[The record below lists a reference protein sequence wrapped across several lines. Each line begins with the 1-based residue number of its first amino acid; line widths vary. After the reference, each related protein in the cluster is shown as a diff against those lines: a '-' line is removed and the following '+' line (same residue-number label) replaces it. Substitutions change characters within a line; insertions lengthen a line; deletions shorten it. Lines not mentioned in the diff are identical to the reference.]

1 MPSAM
6 MRTIS
11 QGPAHFS
18 LWPWMKGMRIHTHL
32 SEHHFD
38 HIPLTWEF
46 LLALTFKCYG
56 LCVLQATFPLLSL
69 CDRKGLFLHL
79 ILTQCPLRVSSKRS
93 AFRLPWE
100 QATKPSFDLAESA
113 ASHFSVVPLQI
124 HDTVIQMTR
133 ILGGS
138 GGTEVLICRTWI
150 LTTVESP
157 FKRVSLKPIV
167 IFFFQAKGKKKA
179 IYTFGSNFLSSL
191 CYYGRSCVCSLTDWL
206 LLYSCWSLL
215 RSNIYSRRGGGNR
228 FCCLESCCAVGRSQ
242 RGKDP

>member
-1 MPSAM
+1 
-6 MRTIS
+6 
-11 QGPAHFS
+11 
-18 LWPWMKGMRIHTHL
+18 MKGLRIHTHL

-38 HIPLTWEF
+38 LIPLTWEF
-46 LLALTFKCYG
+46 LLVLTFKCYG
-56 LCVLQATFPLLSL
+56 LCFLQAAFPLLSL
-69 CDRKGLFLHL
+69 CHYKELFLHL
-79 ILTQCPLRVSSKRS
+79 ILTHCPLRVSSKRGT
-93 AFRLPWE
+93 FRLPWE
-100 QATKPSFDLAESA
+100 QATKPSFDPAESA

-138 GGTEVLICRTWI
+138 GGTAVLMCRTWI

-167 IFFFQAKGKKKA
+167 IFFSQAKGKKKKKA

-206 LLYSCWSLL
+206 LLYSCRSLL

-228 FCCLESCCAVGRSQ
+228 FCCLESCCVVGGSQ
-242 RGKDP
+242 RRKDP

>member
-6 MRTIS
+6 MRTVS

-18 LWPWMKGMRIHTHL
+18 LWPWMKGLRIHTHL

-38 HIPLTWEF
+38 LIPLTWEF
-46 LLALTFKCYG
+46 LLVLTFKCYG
-56 LCVLQATFPLLSL
+56 LCFLQAAFPLLSL
-69 CDRKGLFLHL
+69 CHYKELFLHL
-79 ILTQCPLRVSSKRS
+79 ILTHCPLRVSSKRGT
-93 AFRLPWE
+93 FRLPWE
-100 QATKPSFDLAESA
+100 QATKPSFDPAESA

-138 GGTEVLICRTWI
+138 GGTAVLMCRTWI

-167 IFFFQAKGKKKA
+167 IFFSQAKGKKKKKQFTLLAA
-179 IYTFGSNFLSSL
+179 IF
-191 CYYGRSCVCSLTDWL
+191 C
-206 LLYSCWSLL
+206 LLYAIMGDLVFAPSQIGSFSTPAGACWEV
-215 RSNIYSRRGGGNR
+215 IYIQGEEAAIGSAA
-228 FCCLESCCAVGRSQ
+228 LKAVV
-242 RGKDP
+242 

>member
-1 MPSAM
+1 M
-6 MRTIS
+6 
-11 QGPAHFS
+11 
-18 LWPWMKGMRIHTHL
+18 
-32 SEHHFD
+32 
-38 HIPLTWEF
+38 
-46 LLALTFKCYG
+46 FKCYG

-69 CDRKGLFLHL
+69 CDRKGLFLRL

-113 ASHFSVVPLQI
+113 ASNFSVVPLQI

-167 IFFFQAKGKKKA
+167 IFFFSKPKGKKKQFTLLAA
-179 IYTFGSNFLSSL
+179 IF
-191 CYYGRSCVCSLTDWL
+191 C
-206 LLYSCWSLL
+206 LLYAIMGDLV
-215 RSNIYSRRGGGNR
+215 
-228 FCCLESCCAVGRSQ
+228 FAPSQ
-242 RGKDP
+242 IGSFSTPAGAC

>member
-69 CDRKGLFLHL
+69 CDCKGLFLHL

-167 IFFFQAKGKKKA
+167 IFFFPSQREKKKQFTLLAA
-179 IYTFGSNFLSSL
+179 IF
-191 CYYGRSCVCSLTDWL
+191 C
-206 LLYSCWSLL
+206 LLYAIMGDLVFAPSQIGSFSTPAGACWEV
-215 RSNIYSRRGGGNR
+215 IYIQGEEAAIGSAA
-228 FCCLESCCAVGRSQ
+228 LKAVV
-242 RGKDP
+242 

>member
-38 HIPLTWEF
+38 LIPLTWEF

-69 CDRKGLFLHL
+69 CHCKGLFLHL
-79 ILTQCPLRVSSKRS
+79 ILTQCPLRVSSKRV

-100 QATKPSFDLAESA
+100 QATKPSFDPAELA
-113 ASHFSVVPLQI
+113 ASCFSVVVPL
-124 HDTVIQMTR
+124 HH
-133 ILGGS
+133 
-138 GGTEVLICRTWI
+138 I
-150 LTTVESP
+150 LTD
-157 FKRVSLKPIV
+157 FR
-167 IFFFQAKGKKKA
+167 Q
-179 IYTFGSNFLSSL
+179 SSTL
-191 CYYGRSCVCSLTDWL
+191 EPVMCET
-206 LLYSCWSLL
+206 SLL
-215 RSNIYSRRGGGNR
+215 VPIMISVIH
-228 FCCLESCCAVGRSQ
+228 FWLEI
-242 RGKDP
+242 

>member
-1 MPSAM
+1 M
-6 MRTIS
+6 
-11 QGPAHFS
+11 
-18 LWPWMKGMRIHTHL
+18 
-32 SEHHFD
+32 
-38 HIPLTWEF
+38 
-46 LLALTFKCYG
+46 FKCYG

-69 CDRKGLFLHL
+69 CDRKGLFLRL

-113 ASHFSVVPLQI
+113 ASNFSVVPLQI

-167 IFFFQAKGKKKA
+167 IFFFFQAKGKKKA

-228 FCCLESCCAVGRSQ
+228 FCCLESCCVVGGSQ

>member
-38 HIPLTWEF
+38 LIPLTWEF

-69 CDRKGLFLHL
+69 CHCKGLFLHL
-79 ILTQCPLRVSSKRS
+79 ILTQCPLRVSSKRV

-100 QATKPSFDLAESA
+100 QATKPSFDPAELA
-113 ASHFSVVPLQI
+113 ASCFSVVVPLQI
-124 HDTVIQMTR
+124 RDTVIQVTR

-167 IFFFQAKGKKKA
+167 IFFFSKPKGKKKQFTLLAA
-179 IYTFGSNFLSSL
+179 IF
-191 CYYGRSCVCSLTDWL
+191 C
-206 LLYSCWSLL
+206 LLYAIMGDLVFAPSQIGSFSTPAGACWEV
-215 RSNIYSRRGGGNR
+215 IYIQGEEAAIGSAA
-228 FCCLESCCAVGRSQ
+228 LKAVV
-242 RGKDP
+242 

>member
-1 MPSAM
+1 M
-6 MRTIS
+6 
-11 QGPAHFS
+11 
-18 LWPWMKGMRIHTHL
+18 
-32 SEHHFD
+32 
-38 HIPLTWEF
+38 
-46 LLALTFKCYG
+46 LTFKCYG
-56 LCVLQATFPLLSL
+56 LCFLQATFPLLSL
-69 CDRKGLFLHL
+69 CHYEELFLHL
-79 ILTQCPLRVSSKRS
+79 ILTHCPLRVSSKRG
-93 AFRLPWE
+93 ALRLPRE
-100 QATKPSFDLAESA
+100 QATKPSFDPAESA
-113 ASHFSVVPLQI
+113 ASHFSIVPLQI

-138 GGTEVLICRTWI
+138 GGTEVLMYRTWI

-167 IFFFQAKGKKKA
+167 VFFFFPSQREKKKA

-206 LLYSCWSLL
+206 LPYSCRSLL

-228 FCCLESCCAVGRSQ
+228 FCCLESCCVVGGSQ